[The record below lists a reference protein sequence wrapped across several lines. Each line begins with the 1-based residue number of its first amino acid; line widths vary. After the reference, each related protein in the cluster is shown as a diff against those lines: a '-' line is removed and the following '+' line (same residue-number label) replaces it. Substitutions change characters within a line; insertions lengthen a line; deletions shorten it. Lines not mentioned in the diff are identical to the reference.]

1 MKLFSFQLGA
11 LPLLGAL
18 LFIGVNS
25 ARSSASGTP
34 ITISAGDVGR
44 VTGVVEPGL
53 VSFKGLPYAQ
63 TPEGARRWQ
72 PPQPLPARSAA
83 EPALDGTGFGPAC
96 HNALK
101 SGAAS
106 VKGPQ
111 GENCLFLNVWTPSLP
126 SPGQSQR
133 MPVLVW
139 LHGGG
144 FLVGSSSNRVA
155 APPPETLVRSG
166 KFVVVSMNYRLG
178 INGFLAHR
186 AMGLETLAA
195 SAPRPNGT
203 ADTSESS
210 GLPTGAAAVPA
221 PKDGEYGAGMFGL
234 LDQRAALL
242 WVHEHISHFGGD
254 PSRITV
260 AGSSAG
266 AFSLCFHIT
275 HPDTAKLI
283 SAAVLKSGMCSFPFP
298 PLNKAFE
305 AADSLASAVG
315 CSKADQVATA
325 IHAAGMSHAE
335 LDAALH
341 PWAPLMDSPVGP
353 DASDTSTMLVPDD
366 AIVRRVDKAVDAA
379 SEQQQTQSASTTR
392 EAAVRQAAALY
403 QEELRCMRGVD
414 SDTLYSAIPP
424 RRGLLWWEGAYWFP
438 VINGVEA
445 PQYPNLAFRQGKIP
459 PHIALMMGTVEDEA
473 TLFFLLG
480 APLYLPQSHVDTLM
494 TGTFGEHTAEALSEW
509 YALRGVQSQSVRQ
522 FAPPPP
528 QPGQVTAPD
537 YASMPASD
545 LPDMQQL
552 SDTVYTK
559 QAAGQRDLLSPPK
572 RLLADASPTAYGAR
586 VMSDVWHCA
595 WRHEVHEIVYARHVT
610 QANSKHGISDSPGRA
625 GVWLYHLTHTP
636 EWSKGNMVAK
646 HLGAFHGSDLLYMFH
661 SGAERM
667 NAQEKALSW
676 LWMTVFEFFVHH
688 HRAPTRNEVLHALQA
703 DILRPPQP
711 DSGLPDWHNLTTA
724 LRTVASSYAWPQVV
738 LPANVA
744 RHAEPGQQLA
754 PEARFHRFPLPV
766 FELISSVSGLTPRPA
781 VFEPPVCSALL
792 DDLMRYESHTV
803 RFSPQVKEP
812 LTSYLANVL
821 VATALQRLMG
831 GGAAM
836 WGVVGGFTLALVLL
850 GCLLRCIICG
860 KSPCCSKT
868 KQD

>member
-1 MKLFSFQLGA
+1 MTL
-11 LPLLGAL
+11 
-18 LFIGVNS
+18 
-25 ARSSASGTP
+25 
-34 ITISAGDVGR
+34 SAGSVGK
-44 VTGVVEPGL
+44 VTGLVEPGL
-53 VSFKGLPYAQ
+53 VSFKGLPYAKN
-63 TPEGARRWQ
+63 PEGPLRWQ
-72 PPQPLPARSAA
+72 APQPLPARKQSEA
-83 EPALDGTGFGPAC
+83 PLDGTLFGPAC

-111 GENCLFLNVWTPSLP
+111 GENCLFLNVWTPALP
-126 SPGQSQR
+126 SNSDTKR

-186 AMGLETLAA
+186 AMGLDALAA
-195 SAPRPNGT
+195 SAPHPNGSAAT
-203 ADTSESS
+203 NSTS
-210 GLPTGAAAVPA
+210 GVAAGAAAVPA
-221 PKDGEYGAGMFGL
+221 PIDGEYGAGMFGL
-234 LDQRAALL
+234 LDQRAALR

-275 HPDTAKLI
+275 HPETSKLI
-283 SAAVLKSGMCSFPFP
+283 AAAVLKSGMCSFPFP
-298 PLNKAFE
+298 PLAKAFE
-305 AADSLASAVG
+305 AADALAAAVG
-315 CSKADQVATA
+315 CSKADQVAA
-325 IHAAGMSHAE
+325 AVHSAGMTHAE

-341 PWAPLMDSPVGP
+341 PWAPLLDEPVGP
-353 DASDTSTMLVPDD
+353 DASDSSTMLVPDS
-366 AIVRRVDKAVDAA
+366 AIVRRVDSAA
-379 SEQQQTQSASTTR
+379 AAAPGTSADGQNDKHTLTR

-403 QEELRCMRGVD
+403 QEELQCMRGVD
-414 SDTLYSAIPP
+414 AESLYAAIPP

-480 APLYLPQSHVDTLM
+480 APVFLPQSHVDTLM
-494 TGTFGEHTAEALSEW
+494 KGTFGERTAEALREW
-509 YALRGVQSQSVRQ
+509 YALRGVQSHSVRQ

-528 QPGQVTAPD
+528 QPGTVTAPD
-537 YASMPASD
+537 YASMPEHA
-545 LPDMQQL
+545 LPDMRQL
-552 SDTVYTK
+552 PKGTFTEQVP
-559 QAAGQRDLLSPPK
+559 GQPDP
-572 RLLADASPTAYGAR
+572 LAPAKLALGDASPTAYGAR

-595 WRHEVHEIVYARHVT
+595 WRHEVHEIVYARAVT
-610 QANSKHGISDSPGRA
+610 QASTKAEVGAVPGRA

-636 EWSKGNMVAK
+636 EWSKENFVAK

-667 NAQEKALSW
+667 NTQEKALSW
-676 LWMTVFEFFVHH
+676 LWMTAFEFFVHH

-703 DILRPPQP
+703 DTAQPPSP
-711 DSGLPDWHNLTTA
+711 SSLLPDWHNLTTA
-724 LRTVASSYAWPQVV
+724 LSAVASTYTWPEVI
-738 LPANVA
+738 LPGNVA
-744 RHAEPGQQLA
+744 AGARPQQVLA
-754 PEARFHRFPLPV
+754 RESRFHRFPLPV
-766 FELISSVSGLTPRPA
+766 LELISTLNGLTPRPA
-781 VFEPPVCSALL
+781 VFEPPVCNALL

-812 LTSYLANVL
+812 LSSYLANVL
-821 VATALQRLMG
+821 VATAMQRLVG
-831 GGAAM
+831 GGPAM
-836 WGVVGGFTLALVLL
+836 WGVVGGFVLALVLL
-850 GCLLRCIICG
+850 GMLLRWCMCG
-860 KSPCCSKT
+860 VCCCRGSKSKVE
-868 KQD
+868 